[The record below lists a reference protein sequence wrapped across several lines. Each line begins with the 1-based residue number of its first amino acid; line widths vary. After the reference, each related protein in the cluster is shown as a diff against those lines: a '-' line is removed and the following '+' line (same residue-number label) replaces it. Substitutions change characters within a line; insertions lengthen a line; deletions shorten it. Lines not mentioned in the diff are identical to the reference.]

1 MLYLPIDA
9 SLPFRLQGCFIND
22 SEISKLVNF
31 WRNNSFMNSQYE
43 INVFD
48 DLNQINESTS
58 SDDSDSNKDS
68 LYNDAVGLAKSTKKL
83 SISFL
88 QRKLR
93 IGYPRAARLMDELEE
108 EGIVGPMQNSIKSRD
123 VIIN

>member
-1 MLYLPIDA
+1 M
-9 SLPFRLQGCFIND
+9 
-22 SEISKLVNF
+22 K
-31 WRNNSFMNSQYE
+31 YE

-48 DLNQINESTS
+48 NLNQINESTNS
-58 SDDSDSNKDS
+58 GDSDPNKDS

-108 EGIVGPMQNSIKSRD
+108 EGVVGPMQNSIKSRD

>member
-1 MLYLPIDA
+1 M
-9 SLPFRLQGCFIND
+9 GN
-22 SEISKLVNF
+22 
-31 WRNNSFMNSQYE
+31 
-43 INVFD
+43 D
-48 DLNQINESTS
+48 DL
-58 SDDSDSNKDS
+58 DPNKDN
-68 LYNDAVGLAKSTKKL
+68 LFNDAVGLAKSTKKL

-108 EGIVGPMQNSIKSRD
+108 EGIVGPMQDSIKARD

>member
-48 DLNQINESTS
+48 DLNQINESTN
-58 SDDSDSNKDS
+58 SDDEDPNKDS

>member
-1 MLYLPIDA
+1 
-9 SLPFRLQGCFIND
+9 
-22 SEISKLVNF
+22 
-31 WRNNSFMNSQYE
+31 MNSQYE

-48 DLNQINESTS
+48 DLNQINESTN
-58 SDDSDSNKDS
+58 SDDEDLNKDS

>member
-9 SLPFRLQGCFIND
+9 SLPSRLQGCFIND
-22 SEISKLVNF
+22 SEISKLVNL
-31 WRNNSFMNSQYE
+31 WKNNSFMNSQYE

-48 DLNQINESTS
+48 DLNENNKTTN
-58 SDDSDSNKDS
+58 DNGLDPNKDI
-68 LYNDAVGLAKSTKKL
+68 LFNDAVGLAKSTKKL

-108 EGIVGPMQNSIKSRD
+108 EGIVGPMQDSIKSRD

>member
-9 SLPFRLQGCFIND
+9 SLPSRLQGCFIND
-22 SEISKLVNF
+22 TEISKLVNF
-31 WRNNSFMNSQYE
+31 WKNNSFMNSQYE

-48 DLNQINESTS
+48 DSNENNKST
-58 SDDSDSNKDS
+58 DENDLDPNKDS
-68 LYNDAVGLAKSTKKL
+68 LFNDAVGLAKSTKKL

-108 EGIVGPMQNSIKSRD
+108 EGIVGPMQDSIKARD

>member
-48 DLNQINESTS
+48 DLNQINESTN

>member
-1 MLYLPIDA
+1 
-9 SLPFRLQGCFIND
+9 
-22 SEISKLVNF
+22 
-31 WRNNSFMNSQYE
+31 MNSQYE

-108 EGIVGPMQNSIKSRD
+108 EGIVGPMQNSIKARD